1 MLFYSNLIEG
11 CVSSFII
18 TFSTTM
24 GATKESNYG
33 FGTLLLHNKSAVNS
47 AGEGPGVYGKRSM
60 TRFYYCYYCCYYF
73 LVAERSVA
81 LERVRFGILAH
92 PRHKSQ

>member
-33 FGTLLLHNKSAVNS
+33 FGTLLLHNKSAANS
-47 AGEGPGVYGKRSM
+47 AGEQPGVYGTRSM
-60 TRFYYCYYCCYYF
+60 TRFYIIAIIVVIIIIFCGEEKRCAAAC
-73 LVAERSVA
+73 ASWH
-81 LERVRFGILAH
+81 FGS
-92 PRHKSQ
+92 PVP